1 MTHDCN
7 AYCVFKSWVSE
18 IRGGEPNIP
27 ELGIDDAYE
36 SIVGEAIG
44 PYRPLIEAA
53 RAYRDAHERAKSRL
67 VVGEWARAWLALDD
81 ARTML
86 LEAAHTFGVHVEE
99 DAKK

>member
-53 RAYRDAHERAKSRL
+53 RAYRDARTAWVAGPSRARLDAVDTAVDGLHEA
-67 VVGEWARAWLALDD
+67 
-81 ARTML
+81 ART
-86 LEAAHTFGVHVEE
+86 LEGHEGDDKGGE
-99 DAKK
+99 